1 MNRARI
7 RELAL
12 IAVAGGMLAFEV
24 IALRGALPTA
34 MVALADGGIT
44 HEVGAASRNAVGATA
59 SVLNGAGEAAT
70 DAAIGAAKATA
81 RWLGTV
87 TPSRYAARPVWIA
100 NRARHR
106 GDLPHVRVI
115 AVKGDGRCAAETACR
130 SLHRAHE
137 VRAAVAA
144 ALRQAVL

>member
-24 IALRGALPTA
+24 IGLRGALPVATA
-34 MVALADGGIT
+34 SLADGAGRAVT
-44 HEVGAASRNAVGATA
+44 RMAVGVLKGTAT
-59 SVLNGAGEAAT
+59 
-70 DAAIGAAKATA
+70 
-81 RWLGTV
+81 WLVTV
-87 TPSRYAARPVWIA
+87 APSRHA
-100 NRARHR
+100 NGWLSVVSPARHR
-106 GDLPHVRVI
+106 GDLPRVRVI
-115 AVKGDGRCAAETACR
+115 AVKGDGRRAAETACR
-130 SLHRAHE
+130 SLRRAHE

>member
-12 IAVAGGMLAFEV
+12 IAVASGLLAFEV
-24 IALRGALPTA
+24 IGLRGALPTA
-34 MVALADGGIT
+34 LVALADGGIT
-44 HEVGAASRNAVGATA
+44 HEVGAASRNAVVATA

-87 TPSRYAARPVWIA
+87 APSRHPSCLLPVVSP
-100 NRARHR
+100 ARHR
-106 GDLPHVRVI
+106 GDRARVRVI
-115 AVKGDGRCAAETACR
+115 AVKGVGRRAVETARR

-137 VRAAVAA
+137 APDVVPA
-144 ALRQAVL
+144 ALWQVVL